1 MRIRTMHTV
10 TCVPRAPKKVKLM
23 GAWEIRQRLGYSR
36 EWVQRLISRRDFPEP
51 YQTLRMGS
59 VWDAEDV
66 ERWVAENRPDLD
78 EPED

>member
-1 MRIRTMHTV
+1 
-10 TCVPRAPKKVKLM
+10 M

-66 ERWVAENRPDLD
+66 EAWVRENRPGLD
-78 EPED
+78 EDAEA

>member
-1 MRIRTMHTV
+1 
-10 TCVPRAPKKVKLM
+10 M

-36 EWVQRLISRRDFPEP
+36 EWVQRLIARRDFPAP

-66 ERWVAENRPDLD
+66 EAWVAEKRPELAEGAEAD
-78 EPED
+78 

>member
-1 MRIRTMHTV
+1 
-10 TCVPRAPKKVKLM
+10 M

-51 YQTLRMGS
+51 YQTLRMGA

-66 ERWVAENRPDLD
+66 ERWIAENRPHLD
-78 EPED
+78 EPEQA